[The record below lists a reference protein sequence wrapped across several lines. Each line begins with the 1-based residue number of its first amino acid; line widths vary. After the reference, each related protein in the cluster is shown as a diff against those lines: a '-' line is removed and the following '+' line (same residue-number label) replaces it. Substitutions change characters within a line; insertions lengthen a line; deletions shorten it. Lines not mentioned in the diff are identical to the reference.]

1 MKEMTAFETGGE
13 SDDCWW
19 KKSSSGTQ
27 LNVILLLFSLKEH
40 DLAEGAPGYHELR
53 L

>member
-1 MKEMTAFETGGE
+1 MAAFETGRE

-19 KKSSSGTQ
+19 KKSSQGSQ
-27 LNVILLLFSLKEH
+27 LKVTLQLFSLKEH